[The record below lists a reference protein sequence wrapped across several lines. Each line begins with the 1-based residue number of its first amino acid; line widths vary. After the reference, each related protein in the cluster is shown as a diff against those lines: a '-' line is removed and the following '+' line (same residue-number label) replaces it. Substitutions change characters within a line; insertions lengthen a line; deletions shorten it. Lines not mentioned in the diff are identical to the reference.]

1 MLDTNEYQSIFND
14 TFLQVQKV
22 KLGDVNYKILCKELM
37 LKQLLADLEQSEVSY
52 LNDNNKLMANYCE
65 GKRVAYTSAMEI
77 LQDLHKSINNL

>member
-1 MLDTNEYQSIFND
+1 MIDTNEYQSIFND

-52 LNDNNKLMANYCE
+52 LNDNNL
-65 GKRVAYTSAMEI
+65 
-77 LQDLHKSINNL
+77 